1 MGVTHVF
8 RGNDLLDSTPYQVF
22 LMEKLGY
29 QPPVYGHLPL
39 LTDKKASA
47 FPKDSGALP

>member
-22 LMEKLGY
+22 LMENWDTSR
-29 QPPVYGHLPL
+29 QSTATCPCS
-39 LTDKKASA
+39 LTKKASA